1 MKTVFYLKNCNTSKR
16 VIKEA
21 DIDESFVMRD
31 IKEERLTP
39 EEIDMLAK
47 IAGSYKALLSKKA
60 RKYREYNLHLENL
73 TEDDYRKYL
82 CEDYTFLKRP
92 TIVIDEKIFVEA
104 IEIQSKNLITTLNT
118 KKKPK
123 IRFSFNPTL
132 IFDER

>member
-47 IAGSYKALLSKKA
+47 IAGSYKALFSKKA

-92 TIVIDEKIFVEA
+92 TIVIDEKIFVGSHRNTVKELGYYLKHQK
-104 IEIQSKNLITTLNT
+104 ETKN
-118 KKKPK
+118 K
-123 IRFSFNPTL
+123 IL
-132 IFDER
+132 L